1 MPATKKVNKSI
12 ILALRYRA
20 SRLRL
25 LIRDILLTKAKMYE
39 NGSKTKFA
47 QTKPPNS
54 NKEIGK

>member
-25 LIRDILLTKAKMYE
+25 LIRDILLTIAKMYE
-39 NGSKTKFA
+39 NGSKTKLEK
-47 QTKPPNS
+47 TKPPKS
-54 NKEIGK
+54 NKEIGI